1 MSSHETDLI
10 ERLHAMA
17 EAFEMPTQSPA
28 EDLRRGRR
36 RVHRNRGVVAGA
48 AAVALAVVIGVSA
61 AVGGQ
66 DRAGPDRPEPVD
78 PPKVVV
84 LDAAPVWYDAKG
96 LHHGDVVVQTP
107 VRIEPGTLAVVRSG
121 ALYNEQ
127 GTFDVWLHPWS
138 GDPRIVGH
146 NSKAG
151 PGGDPNGDTAVWF
164 DNDELVVYDTAKGRE
179 ISRAKQT
186 HAVKACG
193 GEMCAEHFPAS
204 NGFLQVSASR
214 VMWKLEGSS
223 AREIYSFD
231 VQTRSSSVLKAAKKH
246 LFVDVHDQVQVLA
259 FRSLVLRAPGQ
270 ADQVYDLE
278 PRAKLSPSGNYL
290 LAVGSNAEG
299 TNHAAAIIDLRSGGL
314 WRVPDGYPWI
324 AWSSGD
330 IALVDIESELLAC
343 DAARQTCEHL
353 PTERPFLLPTN

>member
-17 EAFEMPTQSPA
+17 EAFEMPSASPA

-48 AAVALAVVIGVSA
+48 AAIAVAVVVGVNA

-66 DRAGPDRPEPVD
+66 DRAGPDRPEPVA

-96 LHHGDVVVQTP
+96 LHHGDVVVQPP
-107 VRIEPGTLAVVRSG
+107 VRIQPGTLALVRSG

-127 GTFDVWLHPWS
+127 GTSDVWFHPWG

-164 DNDELVVYDTAKGRE
+164 DRDELVVYDTANGRE
-179 ISRAKQT
+179 VSRTKQM
-186 HAVKACG
+186 HAVKA
-193 GEMCAEHFPAS
+193 
-204 NGFLQVSASR
+204 
-214 VMWKLEGSS
+214 
-223 AREIYSFD
+223 
-231 VQTRSSSVLKAAKKH
+231 
-246 LFVDVHDQVQVLA
+246 
-259 FRSLVLRAPGQ
+259 
-270 ADQVYDLE
+270 
-278 PRAKLSPSGNYL
+278 
-290 LAVGSNAEG
+290 
-299 TNHAAAIIDLRSGGL
+299 
-314 WRVPDGYPWI
+314 
-324 AWSSGD
+324 
-330 IALVDIESELLAC
+330 
-343 DAARQTCEHL
+343 
-353 PTERPFLLPTN
+353 